1 MAKHGT
7 WHRRGLAIVAASSML
22 GSITIWVTQ
31 VALGTPATAAT
42 VQQSPYFAGAV
53 TNPPLMHTKAIG
65 GGKFYTESAR
75 VSFVVP
81 TITCLAS
88 QDTGYEIFQSLEG
101 APGESGV
108 AALSLSCAS
117 GTLIAEMFTNAN
129 TGNGTSEGCNN
140 VPVAPGDSISFS
152 EQDQVFVFDGLIPTG
167 LIDLRGSDSTNGQS
181 TECSS
186 PTTNP
191 PAGPVSTGM
200 CDWAST
206 TGPIPPNA
214 PPPPPNLGCGSAKV
228 SAFNPL
234 SLSNVKVDNKAFW
247 RWRPRQQYDMYKY
260 RRLGIGLAPIEQ
272 VHTQRVGNALDFT
285 FMHR

>member
-7 WHRRGLAIVAASSML
+7 WHRQGLAIVAATSIL

-31 VALGTPATAAT
+31 VALATPAAAAA

-53 TNPPLMHTKAIG
+53 DNPPPMHTKAIG
-65 GGKFYTESAR
+65 GGKFYTESAQ

-101 APGESGV
+101 APGESGF
-108 AALSLSCAS
+108 AALSLYCAS
-117 GTLIAEMFTNAN
+117 GTLSTQVFTSAN
-129 TGNGTSEGCNN
+129 TGNGTSGCNS
-140 VPVAPGDSISFS
+140 VPVSPGDSISFY
-152 EQDQVFVFDGLIPTG
+152 EQDQVRVFDGLIPTG
-167 LIDLRGSDSTNGQS
+167 LIDLRASDSTNQQS

-186 PTTNP
+186 PTTLP
-191 PAGPVSTGM
+191 PDGPVYTGM

-206 TGPIPPNA
+206 TGPVPPNA
-214 PPPPPNLGCGSAKV
+214 PPPPLNLGCGSGKV

-234 SLSNVKVDNKAFW
+234 TLSNVKIDTKAFW
-247 RWRPRQQYDMYKY
+247 QWRPRQQYDMYKY
-260 RRLGIGLAPIEQ
+260 RQLGLGLAPIEQ
-272 VHTQRVGNALDFT
+272 VHTQRDGNALDFT